1 MAIVVGLT
9 GNMASG
15 KSTVATIL
23 KELGAYII
31 DADAIGHQIIGKGQ
45 PAWHDIVE
53 EFGKEVLLADG
64 SVNRKRLGEIVF
76 SDREKLKRLN
86 AITHPRIREEIE
98 RRIELIKKSSPR
110 AIIVVDAALLIEVG
124 SHRKVD
130 VVVVVT
136 ARKEQLIKRAME
148 KFSLTEGEAEKRLGA
163 QMPQEE
169 KLKYA
174 DFVIDNSGSLEKT
187 AEAVRGLYEELKRME
202 AEGFQTKRG

>member
-1 MAIVVGLT
+1 MTIVVGLT

-136 ARKEQLIKRAME
+136 ASKEQLIKRAME
-148 KFSLTEGEAEKRLGA
+148 KFCLTEDEAEKRLGA

-187 AEAVRGLYEELKRME
+187 AEAVRGLYGELKRME